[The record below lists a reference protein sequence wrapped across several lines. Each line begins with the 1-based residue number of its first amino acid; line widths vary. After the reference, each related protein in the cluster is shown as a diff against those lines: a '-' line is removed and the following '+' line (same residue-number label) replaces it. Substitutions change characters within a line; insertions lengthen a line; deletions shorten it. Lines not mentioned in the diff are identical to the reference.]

1 MRSALIALRAGG
13 MAAALAAFTAVAAG
27 PAASAPAALSADE
40 ENRGGVAVDPHRA
53 EPGAQAKLRV
63 HGCDARW
70 ATARSS
76 VFVAEAHLSPG
87 RDGDG
92 TLRGDAMISSRA
104 EPGRHAV
111 RVRCDGSDLHGSV
124 EVVRHGGQDHGK
136 NPSDEREK
144 DAAGDRGKDPSD
156 EHGKGSAGDR
166 EKGSAGD
173 RGKDSAGDRGK
184 DSAGDRGKDPS
195 DEHGKDSAGEHG
207 KDPAKDAAK
216 DHAKD
221 PAKDHGQGDRDE
233 GREHPDPHRTPVRPV
248 HAGGGG
254 MAAELAEA
262 ARIAERAKQA
272 GGAAEAGSADG
283 AAGDRTAPVA
293 AKKDHGDDGPGLP
306 HTVIGAVLAAAATLA
321 VAGRALAL
329 RRRRSGE

>member
-13 MAAALAAFTAVAAG
+13 VAAALAAFTAVAAG
-27 PAASAPAALSADE
+27 PAVSAPAASPAGE
-40 ENRGGVAVDPHRA
+40 ENREGVAVDPRQA
-53 EPGAQAKLRV
+53 EPGAQVKLRV

-70 ATARSS
+70 ATAKSS
-76 VFVAEAHLSPG
+76 VFVAEAHLSS
-87 RDGDG
+87 RREGDG

-104 EPGRHAV
+104 EPGRHDV
-111 RVRCDGSDLHGSV
+111 RVRCDGSELNGSV
-124 EVVRHGGQDHGK
+124 EVVRHGGQGHGGSQDH
-136 NPSDEREK
+136 EK
-144 DAAGDRGKDPSD
+144 DSAGDR
-156 EHGKGSAGDR
+156 EQDR

-173 RGKDSAGDRGK
+173 HEKGSAKDHEKDSAGDHEK
-184 DSAGDRGKDPS
+184 DSAGGREKDP
-195 DEHGKDSAGEHG
+195 
-207 KDPAKDAAK
+207 
-216 DHAKD
+216 KD
-221 PAKDHGQGDRDE
+221 PAKDHGQGGRDE
-233 GREHPDPHRTPVRPV
+233 GRDEDRERPNPHQSPVRPV

-254 MAAELAEA
+254 MAAELAET

-272 GGAAEAGSADG
+272 DGVQGAGSADG
-283 AAGDRTAPVA
+283 AVGDRAAGVA